1 MGKPVG
7 NGSLFPK
14 NAHDEFMSVTRAR
27 YSSMVD
33 RMKRKKLPPLPF
45 TLEEFRADILSV
57 MGGKE
62 DGSLECRYCKGRF
75 SIDGIAVDHYKPL
88 SKNGSLGLE
97 NIDYPCR
104 PCNNRKGSTH
114 PADFVKLLA
123 FLETIPLSRIDIL
136 KRLEQSVSLA
146 AGARSNMATIGKL
159 KESGEWQK
167 VQAAQRAK
175 KKAKESGLGSV
186 LGRGK

>member
-1 MGKPVG
+1 M
-7 NGSLFPK
+7 
-14 NAHDEFMSVTRAR
+14 
-27 YSSMVD
+27 
-33 RMKRKKLPPLPF
+33 RKKLKNDKAELPF
-45 TLEEFRADILSV
+45 TLNEFRADILGV

-62 DGSLECRYCKGRF
+62 DGAIECRYCKTHF
-75 SIDGIAVDHYKPL
+75 LLEGIAVDHYKPL
-88 SKNGSLGLE
+88 SKGGSPGLD

-104 PCNNRKGSTH
+104 PCNNRKGSMD
-114 PADFVKLLA
+114 PQDFIKLLA
-123 FLETIPLSRIDIL
+123 FLETIPMSRIDVL

-175 KKAKESGLGSV
+175 KKAKESGLGAF
-186 LGRGK
+186 